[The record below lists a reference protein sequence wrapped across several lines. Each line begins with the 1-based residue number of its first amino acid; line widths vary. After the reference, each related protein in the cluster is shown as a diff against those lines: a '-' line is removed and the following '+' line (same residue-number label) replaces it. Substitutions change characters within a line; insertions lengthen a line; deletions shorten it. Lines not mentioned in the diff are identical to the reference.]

1 MDTTPTERS
10 PLDFLTRA
18 LDQPAREAL
27 LISRAGPLGV
37 ALRAALGVSAVLTS
51 GTLAGLLAPDP
62 QLGERGLVALG
73 IALIAVSPALVA
85 LSIERKLRLSPSA
98 LLAVLSLSAL
108 VAGVASMALLPL
120 AAFVRLVARANP
132 DVLSAFPLLVA
143 LTALAAFAL
152 VPARVIRS
160 LDPSLTATTVTNAY
174 SVVLTAVFAYQA
186 WPAFRAVLGLWR

>member
-1 MDTTPTERS
+1 M
-10 PLDFLTRA
+10 
-18 LDQPAREAL
+18 
-27 LISRAGPLGV
+27 ISRAGPFGIV
-37 ALRAALGVSAVLTS
+37 LRASLGASAVLVS

-73 IALIAVSPALVA
+73 IALVAVTPALIAVA
-85 LSIERKLRLSPSA
+85 IERKVRLSPSA

-108 VAGVASMALLPL
+108 VAGVASLALLPL

-152 VPARVIRS
+152 VPGRVIRS
-160 LDPSLTATTVTNAY
+160 LDPSLTATTLTNAY
-174 SVVLTAVFAYQA
+174 SVVLTAVFAHQA
-186 WPAFRAVLGLWR
+186 WPAFRAVFGLWS